1 MRTYQFLLVCGRPL
15 IPLFGNGWTTWC
27 GRTPAFI
34 LRASGGSTS
43 SMTVRSRCRECG
55 RRRVGVWRVRIWRVG
70 IWRRSIGHGSR
81 IWIRWGSDSGSGGSW
96 RIRVRWVGIRW
107 VRIRRRSTYESAG
120 SWRKQRSGLR
130 GWSSLRAAMERRVVE
145 LLLGSIGT
153 RRIGSR
159 TLGVGV
165 EQVEV

>member
-55 RRRVGVWRVRIWRVG
+55 RQRVGVWRVRIWRVG
-70 IWRRSIGHGSR
+70 IWRR
-81 IWIRWGSDSGSGGSW
+81 SDSGSGGSW